1 MKQEIPRKP
10 KVIIVD
16 DDRDTREMLT
26 LALELEGFDV
36 GQAAN
41 GLRLI
46 SAMHVDRPDVILLD
60 VMMSWIDGFE
70 LCRAIKKNATFHD
83 IPVIF
88 VSARKSAEGVMF
100 DAKSRCGTRRETT
113 SRSRVLPDCLVAE
126 LIVSRGEMGKAS
138 SACVWITHSA
148 TASAPWDG
156 KTTKRFNVT
165 TMSLSRAAPFTV
177 SGQGSGS
184 SNITGRPWPVPSFCF
199 SATPNVASISRAG
212 ALIPICSSFFS
223 AASRTIAHRK
233 VSTP

>member
-1 MKQEIPRKP
+1 MSEETERRP

-70 LCRAIKKNATFHD
+70 LCRAIKKNDTFQD

-88 VSARKSAEGVMF
+88 ISARKSVEDERAGIEAGAVDYFPKPLDM
-100 DAKSRCGTRRETT
+100 DRLLMRIRQILTE
-113 SRSRVLPDCLVAE
+113 
-126 LIVSRGEMGKAS
+126 RGAS
-138 SACVWITHSA
+138 
-148 TASAPWDG
+148 P
-156 KTTKRFNVT
+156 
-165 TMSLSRAAPFTV
+165 
-177 SGQGSGS
+177 
-184 SNITGRPWPVPSFCF
+184 
-199 SATPNVASISRAG
+199 ATPPV
-212 ALIPICSSFFS
+212 
-223 AASRTIAHRK
+223 
-233 VSTP
+233 